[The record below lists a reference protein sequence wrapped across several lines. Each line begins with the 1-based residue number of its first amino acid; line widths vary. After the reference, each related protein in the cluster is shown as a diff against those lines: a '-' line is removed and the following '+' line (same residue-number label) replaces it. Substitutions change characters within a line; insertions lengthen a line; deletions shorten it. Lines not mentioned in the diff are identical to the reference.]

1 MSLADSLRAATAAD
15 LASRPPAAAVG
26 SPGVPARRILED
38 LARHPELIPFAGVQ
52 GSTMRFHT
60 AQSWVISPEWA
71 YGYFE
76 DGHIAG
82 RGLFEFRME
91 PGGGIAWKRL
101 AAQLD

>member
-1 MSLADSLRAATAAD
+1 MRAGAAAD
-15 LASRPPAAAVG
+15 LAARPPAAGARI
-26 SPGVPARRILED
+26 PGVPAGRILED
-38 LARHPELIPFAGVQ
+38 LARHPELIPFTGVQ
-52 GSTMRFHT
+52 GGTMRFHP
-60 AQSWVISPEWA
+60 AQSAVISPEWA

-82 RGLFEFRME
+82 RGLFEFRVE

>member
-1 MSLADSLRAATAAD
+1 LR
-15 LASRPPAAAVG
+15 VG
-26 SPGVPARRILED
+26 TGARSPGPGVPARRILED
-38 LARHPELIPFAGVQ
+38 LARHPELIPFPGVE
-52 GSTMRFHT
+52 GGTMRFYPG
-60 AQSWVISPEWA
+60 QSAVISGEWA

-91 PGGGIAWKRL
+91 PGGRIAWKRL

>member
-1 MSLADSLRAATAAD
+1 VRLVSLADSVRAGAGAAE
-15 LASRPPAAAVG
+15 G
-26 SPGVPARRILED
+26 PARRILED

-52 GSTMRFHT
+52 GGTMRFHP
-60 AQSWVISPEWA
+60 AQSAVISPEWA

-82 RGLFEFRME
+82 RGLFEFRLE
-91 PGGGIAWKRL
+91 PGGRIAWKRL

>member
-1 MSLADSLRAATAAD
+1 
-15 LASRPPAAAVG
+15 
-26 SPGVPARRILED
+26 
-38 LARHPELIPFAGVQ
+38 
-52 GSTMRFHT
+52 MRFHP
-60 AQSWVISPEWA
+60 AQSAVISPEWA